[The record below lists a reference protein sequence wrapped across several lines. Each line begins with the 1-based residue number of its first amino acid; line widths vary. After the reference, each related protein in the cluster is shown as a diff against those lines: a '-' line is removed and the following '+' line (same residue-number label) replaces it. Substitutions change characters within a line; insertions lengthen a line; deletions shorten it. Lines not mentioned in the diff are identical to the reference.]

1 MKNGYQNWY
10 SFFFKMK
17 QLKYQ
22 HIIIGGGCAGFQLA
36 KAMLKLPNSIV
47 KSVLII
53 ESSKEHA
60 PKSWCFWAD
69 NSHPYRHLVKK
80 EWSSLSFGAYENKK
94 SLPLQKQTYQYID
107 SQGFINYHLMEFE
120 NNPRI
125 TIIHDTVFDL
135 ENQNE
140 GYLVN
145 CYNKSFIAD
154 YVYTS
159 VPNLTKGVNY
169 KPKVWQHFLGW
180 EITTSENNFN
190 PEEATLMDFDVDN
203 NIDGRFIYIL
213 PFTENRALVECTI
226 FSNQAFPLTSF
237 ENSLKTYIHKKYGSD
252 YKLLKTEKGSV
263 PMMRIENSMNFERL
277 IPIGT
282 AAGCIKAS
290 TGYSFVR
297 NLEHTNKIIGYLQ
310 GNNRL
315 PGVAYSRFDF
325 YYKLLLWII
334 ENEKHE
340 IKIIFNLLFKNNSI
354 RNILLFLDEKT
365 SVFQEMR
372 IFYSL
377 PKFTFINALF
387 SSFSKHVSSI
397 NFLKSISLGLKQTF
411 IAYLNKGKVGEIQKT
426 IAE

>member
-1 MKNGYQNWY
+1 
-10 SFFFKMK
+10 MK
-17 QLKYQ
+17 QFKYQ

-36 KAMLKLPNSIV
+36 KAMLKLPNSTV
-47 KSVLII
+47 RSVLII

-60 PKSWCFWAD
+60 PKSWCFWSD

-107 SQGFINYHLMEFE
+107 SQSFINYHLMEFE

-125 TIIHDTVFDL
+125 TIIHDTVFSL
-135 ENQNE
+135 ENQSE
-140 GYLVN
+140 GFLVN
-145 CYNKSFIAD
+145 CYDKSFTAD

-159 VPNLTKGVNY
+159 VPNLTKDVDF

-180 EITTSENNFN
+180 EITTSENYFN
-190 PEEATLMDFDVDN
+190 TEEATLMDFDVDN
-203 NIDGRFIYIL
+203 NMDGRFIYIL

-226 FSNQAFPLTSF
+226 FSNQAFPLESF
-237 ENSLKTYIHKKYGSD
+237 ENSLKIYLHKKYGSD
-252 YKLLKTEKGSV
+252 YKILKTEKGTV
-263 PMMRIENSMNFERL
+263 PMMRIENSVNFDRL

-297 NLEHTNKIIGYLQ
+297 NIEHTNKIIGYLQ

-315 PGVAYSRFDF
+315 PRMAYSRFDF
-325 YYKLLLWII
+325 YDKLLLWII

-340 IKIIFNLLFKNNSI
+340 IKKIFNLLFKKNSI
-354 RNILLFLDEKT
+354 RIILLFLDEKT
-365 SVFQEMR
+365 SIFQDMR

-377 PKFTFINALF
+377 PKFTFITALF
-387 SSFSKHVSSI
+387 SSFPKYIFSLNV
-397 NFLKSISLGLKQTF
+397 LKSSYLNLKQAWIT
-411 IAYLNKGKVGEIQKT
+411 YLNKGKVGEIQKT